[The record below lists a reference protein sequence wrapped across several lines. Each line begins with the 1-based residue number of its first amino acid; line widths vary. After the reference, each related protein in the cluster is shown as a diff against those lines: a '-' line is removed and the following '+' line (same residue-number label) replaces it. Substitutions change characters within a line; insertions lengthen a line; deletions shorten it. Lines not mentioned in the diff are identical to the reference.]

1 MLHCQNATSSPNTDE
16 AIAFLLRYRGSNPV
30 VLTAM
35 DLDDPCVIQSRTFRP
50 AGERARLCEWINRHQ
65 GVNNIYF
72 TVNPTLGVIWGQQK
86 ASEELLRGV
95 TTLHVDIDP
104 SSRHGLDGE
113 RRLILANI
121 RAFTPKPSF
130 IIDSGNGFQGF
141 WLLDREYPV
150 SNEAAAIHLEAY
162 NRQLVRKLNGDPTV
176 CQIDAIMRLPGT
188 INLPG
193 WYKSRR
199 GRFPVVARLVEFH
212 ADRRYDLKAF
222 KSRKK
227 SRSNS
232 MWDPELSRDALG
244 WDQPEFD
251 VEPTRSPF

>member
-1 MLHCQNATSSPNTDE
+1 M
-16 AIAFLLRYRGSNPV
+16 
-30 VLTAM
+30 
-35 DLDDPCVIQSRTFRP
+35 
-50 AGERARLCEWINRHQ
+50 
-65 GVNNIYF
+65 
-72 TVNPTLGVIWGQQK
+72 
-86 ASEELLRGV
+86 
-95 TTLHVDIDP
+95 
-104 SSRHGLDGE
+104 
-113 RRLILANI
+113 
-121 RAFTPKPSF
+121 
-130 IIDSGNGFQGF
+130 
-141 WLLDREYPV
+141 

-193 WYKSRR
+193 WYKSNR

-227 SRSNS
+227 ARPDS